1 MLYLITYKRSK
12 TTFLAKPTKNP
23 QEFVLL
29 RCVSN
34 PSGCTP
40 VKAGNLVS
48 RKAAYDKRTY
58 IPLDTEEKI
67 GEYLLLYEL

>member
-40 VKAGNLVS
+40 VKAGNLVL
-48 RKAAYDKRTY
+48 RKLEA
-58 IPLDTEEKI
+58 L
-67 GEYLLLYEL
+67 